1 MTDRRIPFNKPSLVG
16 NELRY
21 VAQAIEAGHISGN
34 GAFTRRC
41 HVELEAWLGARR
53 AFLTTSCT
61 HALEMAALLLEIA
74 PDDEVIVP
82 AFTFVSTA
90 NAFVVHGARPVFVDV
105 RPDTLNMDETL
116 VARAIT
122 HRTRAIVPV
131 HYAGVACEMDVLA
144 GLASG
149 RIRIVEDN
157 AHGLA
162 GAYRGRFLGTIG
174 AFGALS
180 FHETKNLSCGEGGAL
195 LLNDERYVRRAEILW
210 EKGTDRAR
218 FSRGEID
225 KYTWVDVGSSFLPS
239 DLTAAF
245 LCAQLEQREAI
256 QRRRREIWTTYA
268 TRLDAWAAAE
278 GVRLP
283 IVPAHCAQAYHMF
296 YMLMP
301 SLDARTRLLAHLASC
316 GILGVF
322 HYQPLHRSPMGER
335 FGARAGDC
343 PVAEEVSARIVRLP
357 FYGALTPAEQETVC
371 RAVEQVRCG
380 PFAG

>member
-21 VAQAIEAGHISGN
+21 VQQAIDAGHISGN

-41 HVELEAWLGARR
+41 HAHLEEWLGARR

-74 PDDEVIVP
+74 PNDEVIVP

-105 RPDTLNMDETL
+105 RPDTLNLDETR
-116 VARAIT
+116 VAVAIT

-131 HYAGVACEMDVLA
+131 HYAGVGCEMDALSALA
-144 GLASG
+144 TG
-149 RIRIVEDN
+149 RIAIVEDN

-162 GAYRGRFLGTIG
+162 GAYRGRFLGTLG
-174 AFGALS
+174 TFAALS
-180 FHETKNLSCGEGGAL
+180 FHETKNVSCGEGGAL
-195 LLNDERYVRRAEILW
+195 LLNDDRYVRRAEILW

-225 KYTWVDVGSSFLPS
+225 KYNWVDVGSSFLPS
-239 DLTAAF
+239 DLAAAF
-245 LCAQLEQREAI
+245 LCAQLEEREAI
-256 QRRRREIWTTYA
+256 QRRRREGWTTYA
-268 TRLDAWAAAE
+268 TRLGPWAAAE

-283 IVPAHCAQAYHMF
+283 VVPAHCEQAYHMF

-301 SLDARTRLLAHLASC
+301 SQDARARLLAHLGSC

-322 HYQPLHRSPMGER
+322 HYQPLHCSPMGER
-335 FGARAGDC
+335 FGARPGDC
-343 PVAEEVSARIVRLP
+343 PVAEDVSARIVRLP
-357 FYGALTPAEQETVC
+357 FYGALTPVEQDAVC

-380 PFAG
+380 P